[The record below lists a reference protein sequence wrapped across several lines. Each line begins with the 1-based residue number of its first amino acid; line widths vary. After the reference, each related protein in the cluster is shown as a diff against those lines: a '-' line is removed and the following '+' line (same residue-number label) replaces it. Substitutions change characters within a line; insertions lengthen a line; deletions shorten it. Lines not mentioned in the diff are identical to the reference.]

1 MIINFLDTKSKFD
14 INSNIKLK
22 SSPPPKNA
30 QSIETVENN
39 ELDSQETYSRSEI
52 EQLQSNVLNSLNYAS
67 SQNLLPSTLPDQLN
81 IKFLNI
87 SRIDKLKDRF
97 LSSTIAQL
105 EDPNTLYVSTHLLP
119 QNQPNSKNSLIS
131 QLHDKFQNPQQVLD
145 LVVFHELGH
154 LVFNNSFS
162 NLTQFNQEL
171 LNTKSL
177 LEKFRDKFLRE
188 NHESIPLYQINRS
201 LEEHFADSYSSIVLS
216 KRYGTKPEDYIG
228 FRNSNDPDGST
239 RTQGFDININRLD
252 KDEFSKI
259 SNINYERDGIDT
271 VIKQLYELS
280 LAASKEV
287 MGNKLRIVRNDDLL
301 SKLQSN
307 LKAFN
312 ISTENNKKDILDKAE
327 DLIKSK
333 ADNSEPKIFPN
344 KRMFNISNIEEQ
356 LVFFD
361 NKFNQAEPSSKS
373 NRLKK

>member
-1 MIINFLDTKSKFD
+1 MIINFLDTKRSH
-14 INSNIKLK
+14 NIISYK
-22 SSPPPKNA
+22 A
-30 QSIETVENN
+30 VENE
-39 ELDSQETYSRSEI
+39 ELNYDEYEVLEDNKSKNYSEV

-67 SQNLLPSTLPDQLN
+67 SQNLLPATLPEQLN
-81 IKFLNI
+81 VKFL
-87 SRIDKLKDRF
+87 SVSTIDRLKDRF
-97 LSSTIAQL
+97 LGSPIAQL

-119 QNQPNSKNSLIS
+119 QNQPNSKNNLIS
-131 QLHDKFQNPQQVLD
+131 QLYEKFKNPQQVLD

-154 LVFNNSFS
+154 LIFNHSFS
-162 NLTQFNQEL
+162 NLTQFNKEL
-171 LNTKSL
+171 LDNKSP
-177 LEKFRDKFLRE
+177 LEKFRDKFLKE
-188 NHESIPLYQINRS
+188 SHESIPLYQMNRS

-228 FRNSNDPDGST
+228 FRNSNDSDGST
-239 RTQGFDININRLD
+239 RTKGFDININRLD
-252 KDEFSKI
+252 KHEFSKI

-333 ADNSEPKIFPN
+333 AESSEAKGSPN
-344 KRMFNISNIEEQ
+344 KRMFSMPNIEDR
-356 LVFFD
+356 LIFFE
-361 NKFNQAEPSSKS
+361 NKFNQAKNSNES
-373 NRLKK
+373 NRLKR